1 MNEDTLTS
9 GSCAD
14 RPQGRCQQ
22 DGRDQLLHSGA
33 SLPRRSGGDTRTGFV
48 PMWSHSCRGVPYT
61 LSIRIPRQSGPSPFG
76 HRLQWSSNHGGD
88 EGWGGGGPSRPD
100 RLLMEETLPGDVR
113 SEDVIVAVEGNQT
126 ETFIMLHRSYDNNVT
141 LMCLTWTSVGVTPD
155 SCRFKFEKTISE
167 FHRAIWACPGCSVK
181 LSDVY
186 TKKKIQTHG
195 SMFKMKLFFMSC
207 VTVLSVV
214 GNVFKSFTSVKVA

>member
-1 MNEDTLTS
+1 MPAGRARSAAAFWSVSASTEWRGHKDWVCSNVIAFL
-9 GSCAD
+9 
-14 RPQGRCQQ
+14 QGGPLYLIYQNTPTEWPLPLR
-22 DGRDQLLHSGA
+22 A
-33 SLPRRSGGDTRTGFV
+33 SPPMKLQSWGG
-48 PMWSHSCRGVPYT
+48 W
-61 LSIRIPRQSGPSPFG
+61 
-76 HRLQWSSNHGGD
+76 
-88 EGWGGGGPSRPD
+88 GGGPSRPD

-186 TKKKIQTHG
+186 TKGKIQTHG